1 MYGYVFLNANI
12 CSHGHAFDMDIN
24 SGSPPLIHKTN
35 YEEVLTTEEGNSVNL
50 TAEIVSG
57 LPLTD
62 GPVWSRLD
70 DSLPS
75 KAVVI
80 DFMVENKEYS
90 SIGISNLS
98 FGIDSGNYSLSV
110 SNKCGK
116 TTSFVFINVKDTV

>member
-57 LPLTD
+57 LPLTN

-75 KAVVI
+75 KAIVI

-90 SIGISNLS
+90 SIEISNLS
-98 FGIDSGNYSLSV
+98 FGIDGGNYSLSA

-116 TTSFVFINVKDTV
+116 TTSFVFINVKGTV